1 MPTLITSA
9 LGGEADIPRS
19 RSGVR
24 YDPRVD
30 LEENR
35 HVFLIRPSL
44 LRILVSLLLEL
55 GRNPPKP
62 LRYKG
67 SLLDVKALSLQ
78 IGAKSPCNFPNC
90 RERRVG
96 FRLPAQPPSRGYSGS
111 LPRLTEDS
119 GRSAELRHQLAVILS
134 DLAPESAFQRQ
145 NASFLRRIRSFRNCL
160 WEAGKWGRQSLARR
174 TSHVLL
180 RSYLANRVRG

>member
-78 IGAKSPCNFPNC
+78 IGPN
-90 RERRVG
+90 
-96 FRLPAQPPSRGYSGS
+96 LPAISQIAGRDGLASDCQHSHLVAGIPALSR
-111 LPRLTEDS
+111 DS
-119 GRSAELRHQLAVILS
+119 PKT
-134 DLAPESAFQRQ
+134 PEEARNCATSW
-145 NASFLRRIRSFRNCL
+145 RSFSRTWRQRARFSARTPRFFDASGASETACGRL
-160 WEAGKWGRQSLARR
+160 GSGAG
-174 TSHVLL
+174 SH
-180 RSYLANRVRG
+180 